1 MAKHMQDQILG
12 AVRSTL
18 VQAAT
23 LAGDQVRIEGVDLL
37 PGSRTPAIEIE
48 AGEEAVEL
56 VGSGRDGRRTQ
67 RRDFR
72 IEVRCVVA
80 SNGDYRGQ
88 AGELLAQVEQA
99 LNCAAPTQVDVLV
112 PDRIRLLASRP
123 EIDSRGTQVV
133 YQLRSIWLCRY
144 LTTEGAPRTSVYTS
158 H

>member
-1 MAKHMQDQILG
+1 MAEHMQDQILK

-18 VQAAT
+18 VQAGT

-37 PGSRTPAIEIE
+37 AASKTPAIEIE
-48 AGEEAVEL
+48 AGEEAVEF
-56 VGSGRDGRRTQ
+56 VGNGRDGRRTQ

-72 IEVRCVVA
+72 VEVRCVVA

-88 AGELLAQVEQA
+88 AAELLAQVERA
-99 LNCAAPTQVDVLV
+99 LNGVPVTQVDVLV

-123 EIDSRGTQVV
+123 ETDGRGTQVV

-144 LTTEGAPRTSVYTS
+144 LTTEGAPRASVFTS

>member
-1 MAKHMQDQILG
+1 MPKHMQDQILE

-23 LAGDQVRIEGVDLL
+23 SAGDQVRIEGVDLL
-37 PGSRTPAIEIE
+37 AGAKTPAIEIE

-56 VGSGRDGRRTQ
+56 VGNGRDGRRTQ
-67 RRDFR
+67 RRDYR
-72 IEVRCVVA
+72 VEVRCVVA

-88 AGELLAQVEQA
+88 AAELLAQVEEA
-99 LNCAAPTQVDVLV
+99 LNGPALTQVDVLV
-112 PDRIRLLASRP
+112 PERIRLLASRP
-123 EIDSRGTQVV
+123 EIDGRGTQVV

-144 LTTEGAPRTSVYTS
+144 LTTEGAPRASVPTS

>member
-1 MAKHMQDQILG
+1 MSKHMQDQILE
-12 AVRSTL
+12 ALRSTL

-23 LAGDQVRIEGVDLL
+23 SAGDQVRIEGVDLL
-37 PGSRTPAIEIE
+37 AAAKTPALEIE

-67 RRDFR
+67 RRDYR
-72 IEVRCVVA
+72 VEVRCVVA

-88 AGELLAQVEQA
+88 AAELLAQVEEA
-99 LNCAAPTQVDVLV
+99 LNGPALTQVDVLV
-112 PDRIRLLASRP
+112 PERIRLLASRP
-123 EIDSRGTQVV
+123 EIDGRGTQVV

-144 LTTEGAPRTSVYTS
+144 LTTEGAPSASVFTS

>member
-1 MAKHMQDQILG
+1 MAKHMQDQILE
-12 AVRSTL
+12 AVRCTL

-23 LAGDQVRIEGVDLL
+23 AAGDQVRIEGVDLL
-37 PGSRTPAIEIE
+37 PYSKTPAIEIE

-56 VGSGRDGRRTQ
+56 LGNGRDGRRTQ
-67 RRDFR
+67 RRDYR
-72 IEVRCVVA
+72 VEVRCVVA

-88 AGELLAQVEQA
+88 AAALLAQVEQA
-99 LNCAAPTQVDVLV
+99 LNGLAITQVDVLV

-123 EIDSRGTQVV
+123 ETEGRGAQVV

-144 LTTEGAPRTSVYTS
+144 VTTEGAPCASVFTS